1 VTAAADEPGRRSE
14 GQEAVVSAEEELL
27 SRAYLAYNGQDV
39 DGLLALVSD
48 DVDWPD
54 GSSRLRGKAAVR
66 AYWAKQWTRTHTHDQ
81 PVAFTRRP
89 DGRVA
94 VRISQVV
101 RSLDGSVISTGSFC
115 HVHRIE
121 GHYIV
126 RMDIEDA

>member
-1 VTAAADEPGRRSE
+1 MSDE
-14 GQEAVVSAEEELL
+14 EALL
-27 SRAYLAYNGQDV
+27 SMAYTACNGQDV
-39 DGLLALVSD
+39 DGLLTLVSD
-48 DVDWPD
+48 DVDWPN

-66 AYWAKQWTRTHTHDQ
+66 AYWTKQWTRTHTHDQ

-89 DGRVA
+89 GGRIA

-115 HVHRIE
+115 HIHRIE
-121 GHYIV
+121 GSQIV